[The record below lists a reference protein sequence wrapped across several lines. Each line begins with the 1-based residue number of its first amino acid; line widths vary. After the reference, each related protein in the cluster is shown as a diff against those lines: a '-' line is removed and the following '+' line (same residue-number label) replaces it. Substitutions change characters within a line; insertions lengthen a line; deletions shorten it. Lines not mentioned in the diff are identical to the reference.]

1 MEILSKKDVEII
13 NDLHTEEFES
23 IPVER
28 LQELAKAEK
37 DRRLV
42 VLPCKVGESVYK
54 VTRSYNNIV
63 GEIDK
68 YKMDCVEK
76 IIENISYIGK
86 NIFLTFMEAAQ
97 SLNKD

>member
-13 NDLHTEEFES
+13 NDLHTEEFED

-37 DRRLV
+37 DGRLV
-42 VLPCKVGESVYK
+42 GLPCKVGDSVYK

-63 GEIDK
+63 GEIVEIDK

-76 IIENISYIGK
+76 
-86 NIFLTFMEAAQ
+86 L
-97 SLNKD
+97 